1 MAAACFQLHNYDLFE
16 KVGLKLSPLTQNS
29 VQQDYLLSNSLLTK
43 NIKKLLHLP
52 GVDCPPFPWTF
63 MGNPGDEGG
72 GGESYPRVKNLL
84 ISPIRKIPL
93 NGFKSFTMKNFIS
106 SPSNS
111 NFRLITLSTFICSC
125 THRRVV
131 KGEEWGTPPAQLK
144 QVQFALNRKRTFFDA
159 TP

>member
-72 GGESYPRVKNLL
+72 GENPTQESRIYSFPPSKKSRLMDLNLSL
-84 ISPIRKIPL
+84 WKISFLPHQIAI
-93 NGFKSFTMKNFIS
+93 F
-106 SPSNS
+106 
-111 NFRLITLSTFICSC
+111 
-125 THRRVV
+125 
-131 KGEEWGTPPAQLK
+131 E
-144 QVQFALNRKRTFFDA
+144 
-159 TP
+159 